1 MADAIYTVVLDLT
14 DDGCIETGW
23 RLKQGDSGLSKIVAK
38 VVNNGVDAFDPSAT
52 PEIAFKRADGN
63 SVLSTMVANNGYYEY
78 TFVGNEISVAGRVV
92 MDVTFTDSESRIS
105 TCSARF
111 EVVEN
116 PAGYDPEGA
125 HTYDNPVSV
134 LVERATE
141 DALIAEG
148 FAVGQQ
154 RGQDVQES
162 SPYYHN
168 NAKYYSDLT
177 DPTALRNMSDVDVEG
192 VQNGQ
197 TLKWNSTTSKWENG
211 SGGGGASSLGDLS
224 DVSLENLQTF
234 NQLLYDSETETWFN
248 GFTMYYLNNLVDVS
262 ISSPNAG
269 QVLKYSG
276 GLLGSWSNSTLT
288 KSDVGLGNVDNTS
301 DLDKPIST
309 ATQTALNAKASTT
322 DVNNKH
328 KVSNFEVSTTGW
340 TADTT
345 SQSGTTLYKK
355 QVSLSHVYANPSV
368 DIGASTGNVL
378 PTTSEQEAYD
388 LVQYVTVDDTV
399 PCLYLYASDTP
410 TNAFNID
417 VEGVD

>member
-38 VVNNGVDAFDPSAT
+38 IVSNGVDVYDPTAT

-63 SVLSTMVANNGYYEY
+63 SVLSTMAANDGYYEY
-78 TFVGNEISVAGRVV
+78 TFVGNEISVVGRVV
-92 MDVTFTDSESRIS
+92 MDVTFTDLEDRIS

-125 HTYDNPVSV
+125 HTYDNPVSQ
-134 LVERATE
+134 LVALATE
-141 DALIAEG
+141 DSLIAEG

-197 TLKWNSTTSKWENG
+197 ILKWNATAQKFENANESG
-211 SGGGGASSLGDLS
+211 GGGGASELNDLN
-224 DVSLENLQTF
+224 DVTITSATQ
-234 NQLLYDSETETWFN
+234 
-248 GFTMYYLNNLVDVS
+248 
-262 ISSPNAG
+262 G
-269 QVLKYSG
+269 QVLMK
-276 GLLGSWSNSTLT
+276 GSSVWENASLS

-301 DLDKPIST
+301 DLNKPVST
-309 ATQTALNAKASTT
+309 ATQTALDAKASTT

-355 QVSLSHVYANPSV
+355 QITLNHVYVESPSV
-368 DIGASTGNVL
+368 DIGASGVL
-378 PTTSEQEAYD
+378 PTVAQQTAYD
-388 LVQYVTVDDTV
+388 LLQYVTIDDTV
-399 PCLYLYASDTP
+399 PCLYLYASDIP
-410 TNAFNID
+410 TDSFYIN

>member
-154 RGQDVQES
+154 RGQDVPET

-177 DPTALRNMSDVDVEG
+177 DPTALRNMSDVDVED

-197 TLKWNSTTSKWENG
+197 VLKWNATTEKWENG
-211 SGGGGASSLGDLS
+211 TGGGGTSSLDDLS
-224 DVSLENLQTF
+224 DVEIDTPSN
-234 NQLLYDSETETWFN
+234 
-248 GFTMYYLNNLVDVS
+248 
-262 ISSPNAG
+262 G
-269 QVLKYSG
+269 QVLRYNTLDSEWQNMTLISDSTTSG
-276 GLLGSWSNSTLT
+276 STVWSSNKTNSELESKEDAPTILTSTLSAGST
-288 KSDVGLGNVDNTS
+288 SLTFSNAAITTTAMYDVYADKYGLT
-301 DLDKPIST
+301 P
-309 ATQTALNAKASTT
+309 T
-322 DVNNKH
+322 DITV
-328 KVSNFEVSTTGW
+328 TTGQAVL
-340 TADTT
+340 TFDA
-345 SQSGTTLYKK
+345 QSSN
-355 QVSLSHVYANPSV
+355 VSVK
-368 DIGASTGNVL
+368 
-378 PTTSEQEAYD
+378 
-388 LVQYVTVDDTV
+388 LV
-399 PCLYLYASDTP
+399 
-410 TNAFNID
+410 IR
-417 VEGVD
+417 

>member
-38 VVNNGVDAFDPSAT
+38 IVSNGVDVYDPSAT

-63 SVLSTMVANNGYYEY
+63 SVLSTMTANDGYYEY
-78 TFVGNEISVAGRVV
+78 TFVGNEISVVGRVV
-92 MDVTFTDSESRIS
+92 MDVTFTDLEDRIS

-125 HTYDNPVSV
+125 HTYDNPVSQ
-134 LVERATE
+134 LVALATE

-197 TLKWNSTTSKWENG
+197 VLKWNATTEKWENG
-211 SGGGGASSLGDLS
+211 TGGGGASSLDDLS
-224 DVSLENLQTF
+224 DVEIDTPSN
-234 NQLLYDSETETWFN
+234 
-248 GFTMYYLNNLVDVS
+248 
-262 ISSPNAG
+262 G
-269 QVLKYSG
+269 QVLKYNTLDSEWQNMTLISDSTTSG
-276 GLLGSWSNSTLT
+276 STVWSSNKTNSELASKEDAPTILTSTLSAGST
-288 KSDVGLGNVDNTS
+288 SLTFSNAAITTTAMYDVYADKYGLT
-301 DLDKPIST
+301 P
-309 ATQTALNAKASTT
+309 T
-322 DVNNKH
+322 DITV
-328 KVSNFEVSTTGW
+328 TTGQAVL
-340 TADTT
+340 TFEA
-345 SQSGTTLYKK
+345 QSSN
-355 QVSLSHVYANPSV
+355 VSVK
-368 DIGASTGNVL
+368 
-378 PTTSEQEAYD
+378 
-388 LVQYVTVDDTV
+388 LV
-399 PCLYLYASDTP
+399 
-410 TNAFNID
+410 IR
-417 VEGVD
+417 

>member
-177 DPTALRNMSDVDVEG
+177 DPTALRNMSDVDVED

-197 TLKWNSTTSKWENG
+197 VLKWNATTEKWENG
-211 SGGGGASSLGDLS
+211 TGGGGVSSLDDLS
-224 DVSLENLQTF
+224 DVEIDTPSN
-234 NQLLYDSETETWFN
+234 
-248 GFTMYYLNNLVDVS
+248 
-262 ISSPNAG
+262 G
-269 QVLKYSG
+269 QVLKYNTLDSEWQNMTLISDSTTSG
-276 GLLGSWSNSTLT
+276 STVWSSNKTNSELALKEDAPTILTSTLSAGST
-288 KSDVGLGNVDNTS
+288 SLTFSNAAITTTAMYDVYADKYGLT
-301 DLDKPIST
+301 P
-309 ATQTALNAKASTT
+309 T
-322 DVNNKH
+322 DITV
-328 KVSNFEVSTTGW
+328 TTGQAVL
-340 TADTT
+340 TFEA
-345 SQSGTTLYKK
+345 QSAN
-355 QVSLSHVYANPSV
+355 VSVK
-368 DIGASTGNVL
+368 
-378 PTTSEQEAYD
+378 
-388 LVQYVTVDDTV
+388 LV
-399 PCLYLYASDTP
+399 
-410 TNAFNID
+410 IR
-417 VEGVD
+417 

>member
-38 VVNNGVDAFDPSAT
+38 VVNNGVDAYDPSAT

-125 HTYDNPVSV
+125 HTYDNPVSQ
-134 LVERATE
+134 LVALATE

-154 RGQDVQES
+154 RGQDVPES

-177 DPTALRNMSDVDVEG
+177 DPTALRNMSDVDVDG
-192 VQNGQ
+192 IQNGQ
-197 TLKWNSTTSKWENG
+197 ILKWNATAQKFENADE
-211 SGGGGASSLGDLS
+211 SGGGVVIDDTTTALDKVWSSSKTNTEITTVASA
-224 DVSLENLQTF
+224 VATKENAPTILT
-234 NQLLYDSETETWFN
+234 
-248 GFTMYYLNNLVDVS
+248 
-262 ISSPNAG
+262 
-269 QVLKYSG
+269 
-276 GLLGSWSNSTLT
+276 STLSSGST
-288 KSDVGLGNVDNTS
+288 SVTFSNAAITTTAMYDVYADKYGLT
-301 DLDKPIST
+301 P
-309 ATQTALNAKASTT
+309 T
-322 DVNNKH
+322 DITV
-328 KVSNFEVSTTGW
+328 TTGQAVL
-340 TADTT
+340 TFEA
-345 SQSGTTLYKK
+345 QSSN
-355 QVSLSHVYANPSV
+355 VSVK
-368 DIGASTGNVL
+368 
-378 PTTSEQEAYD
+378 
-388 LVQYVTVDDTV
+388 LV
-399 PCLYLYASDTP
+399 
-410 TNAFNID
+410 IR
-417 VEGVD
+417 

>member
-1 MADAIYTVVLDLT
+1 MANVNYTVVLDLT
-14 DDGCIETGW
+14 DNGCIQTGW
-23 RLKQGDSGLSKIVAK
+23 RLKQGDSGNSTIIAK
-38 VVNNGVDAFDPSAT
+38 VVNNGVDAYDPNVT

-63 SVLSTMVANNGYYEY
+63 SVLSTMVANDGYYEY
-78 TFVGNEISVAGRVV
+78 TFVGNEISVVGRVV
-92 MDVTFTDSESRIS
+92 MDVTFTDLEDRIS

-125 HTYDNPVSV
+125 HTYDNPVSQ
-134 LVERATE
+134 LVALATE
-141 DALIAEG
+141 DSLIAEG

-154 RGQDVQES
+154 RGQDVPET

-192 VQNGQ
+192 IQNGQ
-197 TLKWNSTTSKWENG
+197 ILKWNSTAQKFENANESG
-211 SGGGGASSLGDLS
+211 GGGGASELNDLN
-224 DVSLENLQTF
+224 DVTITSATQ
-234 NQLLYDSETETWFN
+234 
-248 GFTMYYLNNLVDVS
+248 
-262 ISSPNAG
+262 G
-269 QVLKYSG
+269 QVLMK
-276 GLLGSWSNSTLT
+276 GSSVWENASLS

-301 DLDKPIST
+301 DLNKPVST
-309 ATQTALNAKASTT
+309 ATQTALDAKASTT

-355 QVSLSHVYANPSV
+355 QITLNHAYSESPSV
-368 DIGASTGNVL
+368 DIGSNGVL
-378 PTTSEQEAYD
+378 PTVAQQEAYN
-388 LVQYVTVDDTV
+388 LLQYVTVDDTV
-399 PCLYLYASDTP
+399 PCLYLYASDIP
-410 TNAFNID
+410 TDAFYIN

>member
-63 SVLSTMVANNGYYEY
+63 SVLSTMTANNGYYEY

-125 HTYDNPVSV
+125 HTYDNPVSQ
-134 LVERATE
+134 LVALATE

-154 RGQDVQES
+154 RGQDVPES

-177 DPTALRNMSDVDVEG
+177 DPTALRNMSDVDVDG
-192 VQNGQ
+192 IQNGQ
-197 TLKWNSTTSKWENG
+197 ILKWNATAQKFENADE
-211 SGGGGASSLGDLS
+211 SGGGVVIDDTTTALDKVWSSSKTNTEITTVASAVATKEDAPTIL
-224 DVSLENLQTF
+224 T
-234 NQLLYDSETETWFN
+234 
-248 GFTMYYLNNLVDVS
+248 
-262 ISSPNAG
+262 
-269 QVLKYSG
+269 
-276 GLLGSWSNSTLT
+276 STLSAGST
-288 KSDVGLGNVDNTS
+288 SLTFSNAAITTTAMYDVYADKYGLT
-301 DLDKPIST
+301 P
-309 ATQTALNAKASTT
+309 T
-322 DVNNKH
+322 DITI
-328 KVSNFEVSTTGW
+328 TTGQAVL
-340 TADTT
+340 TFEA
-345 SQSGTTLYKK
+345 QSAN
-355 QVSLSHVYANPSV
+355 VSVK
-368 DIGASTGNVL
+368 
-378 PTTSEQEAYD
+378 
-388 LVQYVTVDDTV
+388 LV
-399 PCLYLYASDTP
+399 
-410 TNAFNID
+410 IR
-417 VEGVD
+417 

>member
-38 VVNNGVDAFDPSAT
+38 VVNNGIDAFEPSAT

-154 RGQDVQES
+154 RGQDVPES

-168 NAKYYSDLT
+168 NAKYYSELS
-177 DPTALRNMSDVDVEG
+177 DPTAFANMSDVDFDNL
-192 VQNGQ
+192 QNGQ
-197 TLKWNSTTSKWENG
+197 VPVYNSTSGKWENS
-211 SGGGGASSLGDLS
+211 SGGGGASSLDDLTDVEITTPS
-224 DVSLENLQTF
+224 DGQFLKYNSS
-234 NQLLYDSETETWFN
+234 DSEWQNVTVIDDSTTSGSTVW
-248 GFTMYYLNNLVDVS
+248 
-262 ISSPNAG
+262 SSNKTNSELASKEDAPII
-269 QVLKYSG
+269 LT
-276 GLLGSWSNSTLT
+276 STLSAGST
-288 KSDVGLGNVDNTS
+288 SLTFSNAAITTNAMYDVYADKYGLT
-301 DLDKPIST
+301 P
-309 ATQTALNAKASTT
+309 T
-322 DVNNKH
+322 DITV
-328 KVSNFEVSTTGW
+328 TTGQAVL
-340 TADTT
+340 TFEA
-345 SQSGTTLYKK
+345 QSSN
-355 QVSLSHVYANPSV
+355 VSVK
-368 DIGASTGNVL
+368 
-378 PTTSEQEAYD
+378 
-388 LVQYVTVDDTV
+388 LV
-399 PCLYLYASDTP
+399 
-410 TNAFNID
+410 IR
-417 VEGVD
+417 

>member
-1 MADAIYTVVLDLT
+1 MADAIYTVVLDIT

-154 RGQDVQES
+154 RGQDVPSS

-168 NAKYYSDLT
+168 NAKYYSKLS
-177 DPTALRNMSDVDVEG
+177 DPTAFANMSDVDFDNL
-192 VQNGQ
+192 QNGQ
-197 TLKWNSTTSKWENG
+197 VPVYNSTSGKWENS
-211 SGGGGASSLGDLS
+211 SGGGGASALNDLT
-224 DVSLENLQTF
+224 DVTITSASN
-234 NQLLYDSETETWFN
+234 
-248 GFTMYYLNNLVDVS
+248 
-262 ISSPNAG
+262 G
-269 QVLKYSG
+269 QVLKYDSANSKWINSADNG
-276 GLLGSWSNSTLT
+276 AVIDDSTTSASKVWSSSKTNTELASKEDAPTILTSTLSAGST
-288 KSDVGLGNVDNTS
+288 SLTFSNAAITTTAMYDVYADKYGLT
-301 DLDKPIST
+301 P
-309 ATQTALNAKASTT
+309 T
-322 DVNNKH
+322 DITV
-328 KVSNFEVSTTGW
+328 TTGQAVL
-340 TADTT
+340 TFEA
-345 SQSGTTLYKK
+345 QSSN
-355 QVSLSHVYANPSV
+355 VSVK
-368 DIGASTGNVL
+368 
-378 PTTSEQEAYD
+378 
-388 LVQYVTVDDTV
+388 LV
-399 PCLYLYASDTP
+399 
-410 TNAFNID
+410 IR
-417 VEGVD
+417 

>member
-38 VVNNGVDAFDPSAT
+38 VVNNGVDAYDPNAT

-125 HTYDNPVSV
+125 HTYDNPVSQ
-134 LVERATE
+134 LVALATE
-141 DALIAEG
+141 DSLIAEG

-168 NAKYYSDLT
+168 NAKYYSELT
-177 DPTALRNMSDVDVEG
+177 DPTALRNMSDVDIED

-197 TLKWNSTTSKWENG
+197 VLKWNATTEKWENG
-211 SGGGGASSLGDLS
+211 TGGGEVSSLDDLTDVEITTPS
-224 DVSLENLQTF
+224 DGQFLKYNSS
-234 NQLLYDSETETWFN
+234 DSEWQNVTVIDDSTTSASKVW
-248 GFTMYYLNNLVDVS
+248 
-262 ISSPNAG
+262 SSNKTNSELSSKEDAPTI
-269 QVLKYSG
+269 LT
-276 GLLGSWSNSTLT
+276 STLT
-288 KSDVGLGNVDNTS
+288 SGSTSLTFSNAAITTTAMYDVYADKYGLT
-301 DLDKPIST
+301 P
-309 ATQTALNAKASTT
+309 T
-322 DVNNKH
+322 DITI
-328 KVSNFEVSTTGW
+328 TTGQAVL
-340 TADTT
+340 TFEAQSAD
-345 SQSGTTLYKK
+345 
-355 QVSLSHVYANPSV
+355 VSVK
-368 DIGASTGNVL
+368 
-378 PTTSEQEAYD
+378 
-388 LVQYVTVDDTV
+388 LV
-399 PCLYLYASDTP
+399 
-410 TNAFNID
+410 IR
-417 VEGVD
+417 

>member
-38 VVNNGVDAFDPSAT
+38 VVNNGVDAFDPSVT

-154 RGQDVQES
+154 RGQDVPES

-177 DPTALRNMSDVDVEG
+177 DPTALRNMSDVDVED

-197 TLKWNSTTSKWENG
+197 VLKWNATTEKWENG
-211 SGGGGASSLGDLS
+211 TGGSGASSLDDLS
-224 DVSLENLQTF
+224 DVEIDTPSN
-234 NQLLYDSETETWFN
+234 
-248 GFTMYYLNNLVDVS
+248 
-262 ISSPNAG
+262 G
-269 QVLKYSG
+269 QVLKYNTLDSEWQNMTLISDSTTSG
-276 GLLGSWSNSTLT
+276 STVWSSNKTNSELASKEDAPTILTSTLSAGST
-288 KSDVGLGNVDNTS
+288 SLTFSNAAITTTAMYDVYADKYGLT
-301 DLDKPIST
+301 P
-309 ATQTALNAKASTT
+309 T
-322 DVNNKH
+322 DITI
-328 KVSNFEVSTTGW
+328 TTGQAVL
-340 TADTT
+340 TFEA
-345 SQSGTTLYKK
+345 QSSN
-355 QVSLSHVYANPSV
+355 VSVK
-368 DIGASTGNVL
+368 
-378 PTTSEQEAYD
+378 
-388 LVQYVTVDDTV
+388 LV
-399 PCLYLYASDTP
+399 
-410 TNAFNID
+410 IR
-417 VEGVD
+417 

>member
-177 DPTALRNMSDVDVEG
+177 DPTALRNMSDVDVDG
-192 VQNGQ
+192 IQNGQ
-197 TLKWNSTTSKWENG
+197 ILKWNSTAQKFENANE
-211 SGGGGASSLGDLS
+211 SGGGVVIDDTTTALDKVWSSSKTSNEITSAVATKEDEATVLTATLS
-224 DVSLENLQTF
+224 
-234 NQLLYDSETETWFN
+234 
-248 GFTMYYLNNLVDVS
+248 
-262 ISSPNAG
+262 AG
-269 QVLKYSG
+269 ST
-276 GLLGSWSNSTLT
+276 TLT
-288 KSDVGLGNVDNTS
+288 FTNASIGNDSRISIKSKPFVLGLVQD
-301 DLDKPIST
+301 
-309 ATQTALNAKASTT
+309 A
-322 DVNNKH
+322 V
-328 KVSNFEVSTTGW
+328 
-340 TADTT
+340 
-345 SQSGTTLYKK
+345 QSGTTVTLTCAA
-355 QVSLSHVYANPSV
+355 QSSAISV
-368 DIGASTGNVL
+368 MLEVRN
-378 PTTSEQEAYD
+378 
-388 LVQYVTVDDTV
+388 
-399 PCLYLYASDTP
+399 
-410 TNAFNID
+410 
-417 VEGVD
+417 